1 MMAKSCIKSIDIAE
15 IFGIKSKIFKEL
27 KEFLK
32 VYASTNQKALFE
44 ENFNKWKNNFYK
56 IYGETFLSPNLFI
69 KHTYFV
75 LLLKSFVIIKLG
87 NVRKLSLEEAYQFY
101 KSNSFMDLCLI
112 EFKIFYWIDVSE
124 DLIKKIYHL
133 LNFSE
138 LDAQDLFFDLY
149 QQIFFPE
156 TRHKIGEFYTPS
168 LLVNK
173 MINNSYT
180 FGLKVL
186 DPSCGSGNFLIGIIL
201 KILNT
206 NTSNQRKIRA
216 IENVYGFDVNPL
228 AVLTTKVNIFLIF
241 LKFFD
246 ISETKIPSLNIF
258 LVNSLFLEEKN
269 DSKYI
274 QYDDLFNSFDLVI
287 GNPPWLTYKDFNSK
301 AYQKKIRDL
310 AEELEIK
317 PSSQY
322 ITHIELA
329 SIFFYQIP
337 TKFLKIGGQIFFVIT
352 KSVLNGDHCNKF
364 RAFSIFNNIEVW
376 DFPSNY
382 LFNIQYICL
391 KADYIGRNEKISIK
405 EKYPIKTKIFNENL
419 ELQEETFY
427 SSLKIEKNGAKL
439 ILPIQ
444 QIEFSNKISTSFYKN
459 KFFQGATLVPR
470 ALVFFKIN
478 QKNKEYI
485 IISTD
490 PDIISRAKKEWN
502 YNFQNKKI
510 ESNFKFET
518 FLNSDLFPF
527 FLIKLRNIFLPVNE
541 NLEFNLKHLKEYP
554 LAMNFYNEMNKIYQ
568 EKKKITSNIET
579 LFSNLNYWNKLSKQ
593 FNNKTY
599 IVVYNASGSNL
610 KAAVINNFKNQI
622 IIGSENYYYSTESMD
637 EAYYLSAVLNS
648 PILTEHIRLIK
659 SSRHIHK
666 RPFSFPISVYD
677 KNNELHKFLTK
688 QAMKCEVIV
697 KDLFIN
703 NAKISIEKVK
713 EVINKELNLINNKVE
728 QLIFDKN

>member
-1 MMAKSCIKSIDIAE
+1 MMGKIHIKSIDIAE
-15 IFGIKSKIFKEL
+15 IFGLRSKFFDEL
-27 KEFLK
+27 KEYLK
-32 VYASTNQKALFE
+32 IHASTNQKELFE
-44 ENFNKWKNNFYK
+44 ENFDKWKRIFNI
-56 IYGETFLSPNLFI
+56 IYGESSLNSNFFI
-69 KHTYFV
+69 KQTYFV
-75 LLLKSFVIIKLG
+75 LLLKSLVIIEYA
-87 NVRKLSLEEAYQFY
+87 NVKKRSLEEAYDYY
-101 KSNSFMDLCLI
+101 KSNNFIDSYI
-112 EFKIFYWIDVSE
+112 TEFKHFYWIDVNE
-124 DLIKKIYHL
+124 DIIKRIYQF
-133 LNFSE
+133 LNYSE
-138 LDAQDLFFDLY
+138 LEAQDLFFDLY
-149 QQIFFPE
+149 QQIFFSQ

-168 LLVNK
+168 LLVHK
-173 MINNSYT
+173 MINTTYK

-186 DPSCGSGNFLIGIIL
+186 DPSCGSGNFLIEIIL
-201 KILNT
+201 KILST
-206 NTSNQRKIRA
+206 NTSNQLKIRA
-216 IENVYGFDVNPL
+216 IENVYGFDINPL
-228 AVLTTKVNIFLIF
+228 AVLTAKVNIFLIF
-241 LKFFD
+241 LKNFD
-246 ISETKIPSLNIF
+246 MECKNIPSLKVF
-258 LVNSLFLEEKN
+258 LLDSLFLEEKN
-269 DSKYI
+269 EFKSI
-274 QYDDLFNSFDLVI
+274 QNDDLLNRFDLVI
-287 GNPPWLTYKDFNSK
+287 GNPPWLTYKDFHSRS
-301 AYQKKIRDL
+301 YQEMIRNL
-310 AEELEIK
+310 AEKLEIK
-317 PSSQY
+317 PLSQY

-352 KSVLNGDHCNKF
+352 RSVLNGDHCYKF
-364 RAFSIFNNIEVW
+364 RAFSIFNNIEIW

-391 KADYIGRNEKISIK
+391 KADYIGKNEKISIN

-444 QIEFSNKISTSFYKN
+444 QSEFSNNISTSYYKN

-470 ALVFFKIN
+470 ALVFFKIT
-478 QKNKEYI
+478 QKNKDCM

-502 YNFQNKKI
+502 YQFQNKKI
-510 ESNFKFET
+510 ESNFKFNT
-518 FLNSDLFPF
+518 FLNSDLIPF
-527 FLIKLRNIFLPVNE
+527 FLTKLRNIFLPVDE
-541 NLEFNLKHLKEYP
+541 HLEFNLKYLKEYP

-593 FNNKTY
+593 SVNKSY

-610 KAAVINNFKNQI
+610 KAAVIKNFKYQI

-637 EAYYLSAVLNS
+637 EAYYLSAILNS
-648 PILTEHIRLIK
+648 PILTEHIKLIK

-677 KNNELHKFLTK
+677 KTNELHKFLTK

-697 KDLFIN
+697 KELFIKN
-703 NAKISIEKVK
+703 PKISIEKVK
-713 EVINKELNLINNKVE
+713 ELINKELNLINHKVE
-728 QLIFDKN
+728 QLIFKKN